1 MSRLLNPVFGD
12 KENLD
17 FPFSLFP
24 RLVNRNS
31 RNRQCVPALCLR
43 GTCLPRG
50 QINVNVNATAHASAA
65 TSKLAPARGSPPT
78 WRQP

>member
-17 FPFSLFP
+17 FPFRLVP
-24 RLVNRNS
+24 RLDNRNS
-31 RNRQCVPALCLR
+31 QPPCVPALRLR
-43 GTCLPRG
+43 GTCVLPRA
-50 QINVNVNATAHASAA
+50 QINVNATAHASAA